1 MLIYAIGLDTS
12 TILRWLVL
20 QGYEVVCFLADCGQ
34 EEDFDA
40 VKEKAIKLGAE
51 RMIIEN
57 VQQELIDEL
66 VWPAIQCM
74 FTCFDLRV
82 SLTHL
87 LTLEIYRQRHLR
99 GPM

>member
-1 MLIYAIGLDTS
+1 MLVDTIGLDTS

-40 VKEKAIKLGAE
+40 VKAKAIQLGAKH
-51 RMIIEN
+51 MVIGD

-66 VWPAIQCM
+66 VWPAIQCA
-74 FTCFDLRV
+74 FPCSASWSAFYERANT
-82 SLTHL
+82 
-87 LTLEIYRQRHLR
+87 
-99 GPM
+99 